1 MPFIIVFK
9 MSELCE
15 LKDTALA
22 KVGGIGPGHV
32 VDAADNPDENSEHSS
47 RGSDGSVDSHGNKK
61 PRAMLRRG
69 GIFPGA
75 KWRRLRNTLRAAQE
89 MQAPRRKPGLQRED
103 SFLKKFSTR
112 RNSRNNENSDNEEDQ
127 QHFPMHWR
135 SLHHGHTF
143 VVQHHGSFMFWW
155 LGVVTIA
162 VLYNLWTCIAR
173 EAFREIQDSC
183 PAAWFSLDAL
193 SDVIYILDILVQF
206 RTGYLDQGLMVYD
219 SKKLA
224 RKYVNSKYLYVDIIC
239 LLPLD
244 FFQFLVGI
252 HPMLRFMRFLK
263 VYRSF
268 NFLHMLESRNAY
280 PNLIRVANLSHILF
294 LGAHWFAAFYYLI
307 SEAEGFRGGWSYP
320 QPVGEYASVT
330 RKYLASLFWSTL
342 TLTTIG
348 DLPPPESNWEYLFV
362 IVSYLIG
369 VFIFATIVGQVG
381 NVINNKNAS
390 RQEFERL
397 LDGAKL
403 YMSTH
408 NVPHDLQKRV
418 QRWYD
423 YVWSRGRLN
432 GADINSLGLLPDKLK
447 TELAIHVNLETLK
460 KVTIF
465 QECQPEFLHD
475 LVLKMKAYIF
485 TPGDLICRRGEVA
498 REMFIVADGLV
509 EIISESGTV
518 LKQMG
523 AGDFFGEIGILNLDG
538 GINRRT
544 ADVRSVGYSELFVL
558 SREDVLGALKDHPDA
573 ESIIRDYG
581 QRRLREIEAHRNK
594 VKPLQHHQNPIV
606 RNNLLSTLRNMSPK
620 VRRAGPHSP
629 NDGKSNNVF
638 TYPGED
644 DIKCVQVEAG
654 VLHRVYGGIR
664 RLFHRKVRRQKTG
677 DDSEGRIVWS
687 SVEEG
692 RPKTIRFSSADQC
705 GKKESGNTIANAIHQ
720 KLSNKH
726 SGYEA
731 VNTEDHDTDTTSFC
745 PEHDTPSTK
754 LLLKADAKKVIK
766 PNDLL
771 FIRKDILTKRQ
782 NMGFRS
788 YSVENAPLETVESG
802 DDYSSGP
809 SSARGSRQSSR
820 SPTASPT
827 SSPSLV
833 RSLTGPSVKPSFNCS
848 KLSNAASPVGL
859 PALSS
864 RESSASPPPPAKS
877 EIFSP
882 IKLCQDSK
890 AMSTF
895 SNSNSFLEKKQEEF
909 YKMQAAEMKQL
920 RNTMESK
927 LDDMKHIYKQGLER
941 IDRLASVQ
949 ENMVKLLSQTM
960 QEIQRKQ
967 SSTSVPSESTPKTIT
982 ISLEKMD
989 QENPATEDSEAE
1001 ETTSL

>member
-1 MPFIIVFK
+1 
-9 MSELCE
+9 
-15 LKDTALA
+15 
-22 KVGGIGPGHV
+22 
-32 VDAADNPDENSEHSS
+32 
-47 RGSDGSVDSHGNKK
+47 
-61 PRAMLRRG
+61 
-69 GIFPGA
+69 
-75 KWRRLRNTLRAAQE
+75 
-89 MQAPRRKPGLQRED
+89 
-103 SFLKKFSTR
+103 
-112 RNSRNNENSDNEEDQ
+112 
-127 QHFPMHWR
+127 
-135 SLHHGHTF
+135 
-143 VVQHHGSFMFWW
+143 
-155 LGVVTIA
+155 
-162 VLYNLWTCIAR
+162 
-173 EAFREIQDSC
+173 
-183 PAAWFSLDAL
+183 
-193 SDVIYILDILVQF
+193 
-206 RTGYLDQGLMVYD
+206 
-219 SKKLA
+219 
-224 RKYVNSKYLYVDIIC
+224 
-239 LLPLD
+239 
-244 FFQFLVGI
+244 
-252 HPMLRFMRFLK
+252 
-263 VYRSF
+263 
-268 NFLHMLESRNAY
+268 
-280 PNLIRVANLSHILF
+280 
-294 LGAHWFAAFYYLI
+294 
-307 SEAEGFRGGWSYP
+307 
-320 QPVGEYASVT
+320 
-330 RKYLASLFWSTL
+330 
-342 TLTTIG
+342 
-348 DLPPPESNWEYLFV
+348 
-362 IVSYLIG
+362 
-369 VFIFATIVGQVG
+369 
-381 NVINNKNAS
+381 
-390 RQEFERL
+390 
-397 LDGAKL
+397 
-403 YMSTH
+403 MSTH

-629 NDGKSNNVF
+629 NDANSAKSNNVF

-692 RPKTIRFSSADQC
+692 RPKTIRFSSSDQC
-705 GKKESGNTIANAIHQ
+705 GKRESGNTIANAIQQ
-720 KLSNKH
+720 KLSNKP

-731 VNTEDHDTDTTSFC
+731 VNTEDHDSDTTSC
-745 PEHDTPSTK
+745 GPEHDTSSTK
-754 LLLKADAKKVIK
+754 LLLKSDASKVIK
-766 PNDLL
+766 PSDLI

-809 SSARGSRQSSR
+809 SSARASRQSSR

-864 RESSASPPPPAKS
+864 RESSASPPPPVKP
-877 EIFSP
+877 ENFRP
-882 IKLCQDSK
+882 IKPTQDSK
-890 AMSTF
+890 AMSTV
-895 SNSNSFLEKKQEEF
+895 SNSNSLLDKNQEEF
-909 YKMQAAEMKQL
+909 YKMQAAEIKQL

-927 LDDMKHIYKQGLER
+927 LDDMKNIYKQGLER

-960 QEIQRKQ
+960 QEIQNKQ
-967 SSTSVPSESTPKTIT
+967 SSTAVTSESTPKPATVT
-982 ISLEKMD
+982 PEKME
-989 QENPATEDSEAE
+989 QEKPAFQDSEAE
-1001 ETTSL
+1001 ATTSL